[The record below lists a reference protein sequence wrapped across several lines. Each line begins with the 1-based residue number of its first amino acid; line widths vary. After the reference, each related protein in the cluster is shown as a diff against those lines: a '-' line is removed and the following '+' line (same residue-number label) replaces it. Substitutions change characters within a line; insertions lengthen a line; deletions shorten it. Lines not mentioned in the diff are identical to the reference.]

1 MIVAIKKKKR
11 KDDIQKA
18 IDFGVDVQMLKDN
31 LKRSVS
37 ERIKRHQQALDFLNI
52 LKKAKRV

>member
-1 MIVAIKKKKR
+1 LIVAIKKKKR

>member
-1 MIVAIKKKKR
+1 VAIKKKKR

-18 IDFGVDVQMLKDN
+18 IDFGVDVQMLEDN